1 MLEVVDPEAPGGR
14 ARFALDAGPSGAT
27 CAPTDRSPDLTLDI
41 SALGAAYLGWSRLRD
56 AVLPRGVDEHRPG
69 ALDEATALFA
79 TLEVPWCSTFF

>member
-1 MLEVVDPEAPGGR
+1 VPESSTLRRPAAGR
-14 ARFALDAGPSGAT
+14 ASHFDAAERRDRE
-27 CAPTDRSPDLTLDI
+27 PTDRSPDLTLDV